1 MGFIAGTLAI
11 IALIFLWD
19 AQNTTLWWIILVFV
33 ILDFFCVSAVKESI
47 KTYGKK
53 DKVTIFWLIV
63 ATIIQIA
70 TILLSIYAFFS
81 S

>member
-33 ILDFFCVSAVKESI
+33 ILDFF
-47 KTYGKK
+47 
-53 DKVTIFWLIV
+53 
-63 ATIIQIA
+63 
-70 TILLSIYAFFS
+70 
-81 S
+81 